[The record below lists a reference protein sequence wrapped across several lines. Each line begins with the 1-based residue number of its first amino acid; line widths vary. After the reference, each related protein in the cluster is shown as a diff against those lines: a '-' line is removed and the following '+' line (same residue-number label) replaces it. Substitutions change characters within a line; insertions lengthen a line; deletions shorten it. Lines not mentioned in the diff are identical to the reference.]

1 MNIPQRTFGTTAQ
14 PFKRESVSSRKSS
27 KPDPLGKENLRENQ
41 RIANIDKKDEEES
54 TMYQTLRDAVD
65 VLTRWEEFDISG
77 LMQLSQ
83 VVVGLHVPGT

>member
-1 MNIPQRTFGTTAQ
+1 M
-14 PFKRESVSSRKSS
+14 SSRKSS
-27 KPDPLGKENLRENQ
+27 KPDALGKENLREDQ
-41 RIANIDKKDEEES
+41 RRANIDKKDEEES

>member
-1 MNIPQRTFGTTAQ
+1 M
-14 PFKRESVSSRKSS
+14 SSRKSS
-27 KPDPLGKENLRENQ
+27 KSDALGKENLREDQ
-41 RIANIDKKDEEES
+41 RRANIDKKDDEES

-65 VLTRWEEFDISG
+65 VLTRWEECYIPG

>member
-27 KPDPLGKENLRENQ
+27 KADDNLREEQ
-41 RIANIDKKDEEES
+41 RTATIDKKDEEES

-65 VLTRWEEFDISG
+65 VLTR
-77 LMQLSQ
+77 
-83 VVVGLHVPGT
+83 

>member
-27 KPDPLGKENLRENQ
+27 KPDAGKENMRENQ
-41 RIANIDKKDEEES
+41 RTANIDKKDEEES

-65 VLTRWEEFDISG
+65 VLTR
-77 LMQLSQ
+77 
-83 VVVGLHVPGT
+83 